1 MQQDILKELARQ
13 AIHRVEIVDRSGREL
28 HAVLNEKSP
37 KKLTTPPR
45 GISMREAV
53 AICTWSR
60 LMMPAYLAMTLVEE
74 RDGNLDPSDRTLVE
88 PSAHPSAC
96 HDRDFPR
103 ISLVRAAKWS
113 SHAGKQLKANDGR
126 SCNTPLGK
134 DAAER
139 NRVETSRA
147 SYACTCNRSR
157 EFSLRAA
164 DAA

>member
-1 MQQDILKELARQ
+1 M
-13 AIHRVEIVDRSGREL
+13 
-28 HAVLNEKSP
+28 
-37 KKLTTPPR
+37 T
-45 GISMREAV
+45 
-53 AICTWSR
+53 
-60 LMMPAYLAMTLVEE
+60 PAYLAVTLVEE
-74 RDGNLDPSDRTLVE
+74 RDGNLDPSDRALVE

-113 SHAGKQLKANDGR
+113 SHAGNQPKANDGR
-126 SCNTPLGK
+126 SVAL
-134 DAAER
+134 
-139 NRVETSRA
+139 RVATLPSGRMPRKEIGLTSRA